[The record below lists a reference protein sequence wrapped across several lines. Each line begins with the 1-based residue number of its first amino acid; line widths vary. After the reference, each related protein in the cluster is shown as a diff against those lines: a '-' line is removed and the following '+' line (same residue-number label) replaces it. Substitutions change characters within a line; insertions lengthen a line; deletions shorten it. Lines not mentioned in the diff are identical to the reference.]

1 MTRQDSGDENLPP
14 ELWPLIE
21 PLAAE
26 VHAAWKRA
34 KEDQGWTL
42 GQLSKQDVT
51 HPDLVDYE
59 TLPEEEKYLDRTTV
73 VAVFEG
79 ILRRGHRIV
88 IVLPDADEGLFHP
101 PFDRH
106 SPADPDQPAT

>member
-1 MTRQDSGDENLPP
+1 MAKEKPGDEHLPP
-14 ELWPLIE
+14 ELRPLVE

-34 KEDQGWTL
+34 KEEQGWTP
-42 GQLSKQDVT
+42 GQLSKQDET
-51 HPDLVDYE
+51 HPDLVDYAR
-59 TLPEEEKYLDRTTV
+59 LPEEEKYLDRTTV

-88 IVLPDADEGLFHP
+88 MSVPETDEDP
-101 PFDRH
+101 R
-106 SPADPDQPAT
+106 SPEDEAGPMENSD

>member
-1 MTRQDSGDENLPP
+1 MARQEPGDEHLPP
-14 ELWPLIE
+14 ELRPLVE

-34 KEDQGWTL
+34 KEEQGWKP
-42 GQLSKQDVT
+42 GQLSKGT

-59 TLPEEEKYLDRTTV
+59 RLPEEEKYLDRTTV

-88 IVLPDADEGLFHP
+88 VSVPANDEDPRP
-101 PFDRH
+101 PEDEEGPMED
-106 SPADPDQPAT
+106 SD